1 MEALSNE
8 VCFNRCSSLP
18 SFPPVCYSFVIVPP
32 SPLSA
37 FMSQASFYPSWLLLY
52 LLLIYFYLFI
62 HLPSSNI
69 PPPFFCLFCTTF
81 TDMYIHICV
90 PYKLEWVRKW
100 EFCLSELESP
110 CLLLTLQIHPFFY
123 KFHFYV
129 QLNKFTLYK
138 CSTFLSSFLCWWTSR
153 LAPIS
158 SFYEH
163 DMWVTG
169 YEVLWVCT
177 QGCHSYIICKELL
190 FFTFKEMTSH
200 TDFHNTIVLIFLG
213 HLYNSVPVLKFR
225 RWCWPA

>member
-8 VCFNRCSSLP
+8 ACFNRCSSLP

-100 EFCLSELESP
+100 EFCLLELESP

-123 KFHFYV
+123 KFHFCL

-138 CSTFLSSFLCWWTSR
+138 CPTLLSSFFCVDEHLGWLQFLLSVNMICESQDIRSFGYVPRAVIATSYVR
-153 LAPIS
+153 N
-158 SFYEH
+158 FYF
-163 DMWVTG
+163 
-169 YEVLWVCT
+169 
-177 QGCHSYIICKELL
+177 SLL
-190 FFTFKEMTSH
+190 RKWLL
-200 TDFHNTIVLIFLG
+200 ILIFIIQ
-213 HLYNSVPVLKFR
+213 
-225 RWCWPA
+225 